1 MEAGA
6 YLAAADS
13 GSESLVFGISTEKE
27 VIDDLEATV
36 NTVVVYK
43 KVCVSIYIFIS
54 IYYIFMFYLSV
65 QFDDGKVVFSGE
77 WTAQDIMEFIQSEQL
92 PLVTTFSDEVGVC

>member
-1 MEAGA
+1 MIVGYFESNSSLEAGA

-27 VIDDLEATV
+27 VIDGLEATV

-43 KVCVSIYIFIS
+43 KVCVCVCGYIFIS
-54 IYYIFMFYLSV
+54 I
-65 QFDDGKVVFSGE
+65 
-77 WTAQDIMEFIQSEQL
+77 
-92 PLVTTFSDEVGVC
+92 